1 VRPVQVAVSELTTK
15 HDAKGFSV
23 RDDGL
28 VVREI
33 TSTAYVI
40 PTDAPEAD
48 GTLAW
53 DKTIMVLASA
63 RAGTA
68 RGIGWTYA
76 AAAAGDV
83 IADVLAGAV
92 VGRSAMDV
100 PGAAEAMARAVRN
113 IGRPGIAA
121 TAISAVDIALWDLKA
136 RLLGVSVT
144 RLLGQARDHVP
155 VYGSGGFTSYDE
167 HQTREQLAGWVEKD
181 RIPRVKIKIGESWGT
196 SERRDLERVALAR
209 DVIGPDAELY
219 VDANGGYTAGQAVR
233 VGHRVAEYGVS
244 WFEEPVSSQDLA
256 GLAAVRR
263 EVLPDVAA
271 GEYSWS
277 LADSAR
283 LIDAG
288 AVDCLQ
294 LDVTRCGGITEFLRG
309 SALAA
314 AHNLQ
319 VSGHCAPNLHARVGV
334 AVPNL
339 RHVEY
344 FHDHQRIEQML
355 FDGALDPDGGIMT
368 PDPDQPG
375 LGLTLR
381 EADAEPYRRH

>member
-1 VRPVQVAVSELTTK
+1 
-15 HDAKGFSV
+15 V
-23 RDDGL
+23 RDEGPT
-28 VVREI
+28 VREI
-33 TSTAYVI
+33 TTAVYVI
-40 PTDAPEAD
+40 PTEAPEAD

-53 DKTIMVLASA
+53 DKTTMVLVSV
-63 RAGTA
+63 RAGAA
-68 RGIGWTYA
+68 RGIGWTYGA
-76 AAAAGDV
+76 AAAQSV
-83 IADVLAGAV
+83 TNDVLAGAV
-92 VGRSAMDV
+92 AGCGALDV

-136 RLLGVSVT
+136 RLLGCSLARV
-144 RLLGQARDHVP
+144 LGQARDSVP
-155 VYGSGGFTSYDE
+155 IYGSGGFTSYDDGR
-167 HQTREQLAGWVEKD
+167 TRDQLAGWVEKD
-181 RIPRVKIKIGESWGT
+181 HIPRVKIKIGESWG
-196 SERRDLERVALAR
+196 SNQRRDLSRVALAR
-209 DVIGPDAELY
+209 QVIGPDAELY

-233 VGHRVAEYGVS
+233 VADWMAQYGVS

-263 EVLPDVAA
+263 QVLPDVAA

-319 VSGHCAPNLHARVGV
+319 VSGHCAPNLHARVGL

-344 FHDHQRIEQML
+344 FYDHQRIERML
-355 FDGALDPDGGIMT
+355 FDGALDPDGGVLT
-368 PDPDQPG
+368 PDPDRPG
-375 LGLTLR
+375 LGLALR
-381 EADAEPYRRH
+381 DSDAERYRRG

>member
-1 VRPVQVAVSELTTK
+1 M
-15 HDAKGFSV
+15 
-23 RDDGL
+23 RDDGP
-28 VVREI
+28 VIREV
-33 TSTAYVI
+33 TAAVYVI

-53 DKTIMVLASA
+53 EKTTLVLACA

-76 AAAAGDV
+76 AAAARGV
-83 IADVLAGAV
+83 IADVLADV
-92 VGRSAMDV
+92 VTGRSALDV

-136 RLLGVSVT
+136 RLLGCPVAQ
-144 RLLGQARDHVP
+144 LLGQARDSVP

-167 HQTREQLAGWVEKD
+167 DQTRAQLAGWVDQD

-196 SERRDLERVALAR
+196 CEHRDLARVALAR
-209 DVIGPDAELY
+209 EVIGPDAELY

-233 VGHRVAEYGVS
+233 VAERLTDYGVT

-263 EVLPDVAA
+263 QIRPDVAA

-319 VSGHCAPNLHARVGV
+319 VSGHCAPNLHARVGI

-344 FHDHQRIEQML
+344 FHDHQRIEQMF
-355 FDGALDPDGGIMT
+355 FDGALDPEGGILT
-368 PDPDQPG
+368 PDPEQPG

-381 EADAEPYRRH
+381 ESEAERYRRD

>member
-1 VRPVQVAVSELTTK
+1 
-15 HDAKGFSV
+15 V
-23 RDDGL
+23 RDDEPI
-28 VVREI
+28 VREI
-33 TSTAYVI
+33 TTAVYVI

-53 DKTIMVLASA
+53 DKTTMVLASA

-76 AAAAGDV
+76 AAAAQSV
-83 IADVLAGAV
+83 IADVLADV
-92 VGRSAMDV
+92 VIGRSALDV

-136 RLLGVSVT
+136 RLLGSTVAQ
-144 RLLGQARDHVP
+144 LLGQARDDVP
-155 VYGSGGFTSYDE
+155 VYGSGGFTSYDDG
-167 HQTREQLAGWVEKD
+167 QTREQLAGWVNKE

-196 SERRDLERVALAR
+196 NVHRDLERVALAR
-209 DVIGPDAELY
+209 EVIGPDADLY

-233 VGHRVAEYGVS
+233 VADRLTEYGVT
-244 WFEEPVSSQDLA
+244 WFEEPVSSEDLT

-263 EVLPDVAA
+263 QVRPDVAA

-344 FHDHQRIEQML
+344 FHDHQRIERMF
-355 FDGALDPDGGIMT
+355 FDGALDPAGGVLT

-375 LGLTLR
+375 LGLILR
-381 EADAEPYRRH
+381 ESDVERYRRD

>member
-1 VRPVQVAVSELTTK
+1 MTEPEREE
-15 HDAKGFSV
+15 FSV
-23 RDDGL
+23 SNDGPA
-28 VVREI
+28 VREI
-33 TSTAYVI
+33 TADVYVI
-40 PTDAPEAD
+40 PTESPEAD

-53 DKTIMVLASA
+53 DKTTMVLASA
-63 RAGTA
+63 RAGAA
-68 RGIGWTYA
+68 RGIGWSYA
-76 AAAAGDV
+76 AAAAAGV
-83 IADVLAGAV
+83 ITDVLA
-92 VGRSAMDV
+92 DV
-100 PGAAEAMARAVRN
+100 P
-113 IGRPGIAA
+113 I
-121 TAISAVDIALWDLKA
+121 
-136 RLLGVSVT
+136 
-144 RLLGQARDHVP
+144 
-155 VYGSGGFTSYDE
+155 YGSGGFTSYDD
-167 HQTREQLAGWVEKD
+167 HQTRDQLAGWVQKD

-196 SERRDLERVALAR
+196 REHRDLERVALAR
-209 DVIGPDAELY
+209 EVIGPGTELY

-233 VGHRVAEYGVS
+233 VADRLAEYGVT

-263 EVLPDVAA
+263 QVRPDVAA

-283 LIDAG
+283 LIAAG

-314 AHNLQ
+314 AHNLE

-334 AVPNL
+334 SVPNL

-344 FHDHQRIEQML
+344 FHDHQRIERMF
-355 FDGALDPDGGIMT
+355 FDGVLDPDGGVLR
-368 PDPDQPG
+368 PDPGQPG

-381 EADAEPYRRH
+381 DSDAGRYRRG

>member
-1 VRPVQVAVSELTTK
+1 VGDDGPTVRELTT
-15 HDAKGFSV
+15 AV
-23 RDDGL
+23 
-28 VVREI
+28 
-33 TSTAYVI
+33 YVI
-40 PTDAPEAD
+40 PTDAPEGD

-53 DKTIMVLASA
+53 DATTMVVA
-63 RAGTA
+63 RVAAGA
-68 RGIGWTYA
+68 EHGIGWTYA
-76 AAAAGDV
+76 AAAAQGVMTDM
-83 IADVLAGAV
+83 LAGV
-92 VGRSAMDV
+92 VTGRSALDV
-100 PGAAEAMARAVRN
+100 PGAAEAMTRAVRN
-113 IGRPGIAA
+113 VGRPGIAA

-136 RLLGVSVT
+136 RLLGCPLT
-144 RLLGQARDHVP
+144 RLLGQVHASVP
-155 VYGSGGFTSYDE
+155 VYGSGGFTSYDDD
-167 HQTREQLAGWVEKD
+167 QTREQLTGWVEKD
-181 RIPRVKIKIGESWGT
+181 RIPRVKIKIGESWGAR
-196 SERRDLERVALAR
+196 EHRDLERVALAR
-209 DVIGPDAELY
+209 EVIGPDAELY
-219 VDANGGYTAGQAVR
+219 VDANGGYTTGQAVR
-233 VGHRVAEYGVS
+233 VAERIEEYRVS

-256 GLAAVRR
+256 GLATVRR
-263 EVLPDVAA
+263 RVLPDVAA

-294 LDVTRCGGITEFLRG
+294 LDVTRCGGVTEFLRG

-344 FHDHQRIEQML
+344 FHDHQRIERML
-355 FDGALDPDGGIMT
+355 FDGALDSDGGTLT
-368 PDPDQPG
+368 PDPGRPG

-381 EADAEPYRRH
+381 EADADRYRRG

>member
-1 VRPVQVAVSELTTK
+1 M
-15 HDAKGFSV
+15 
-23 RDDGL
+23 RDDGPT
-28 VVREI
+28 VQEI
-33 TSTAYVI
+33 TTAVYVI
-40 PTDAPEAD
+40 PTDTPEAD

-53 DKTIMVLASA
+53 DKTTVVLTSV
-63 RAGTA
+63 RAATA
-68 RGIGWTYA
+68 KGIGWTYA
-76 AAAAGDV
+76 ASAAQSV
-83 IADVLAGAV
+83 ITDVLAGTVTGHNAL
-92 VGRSAMDV
+92 DV
-100 PGAAEAMARAVRN
+100 PGAAEAMARVVRN

-136 RLLGVSVT
+136 RLLGCPLA
-144 RLLGQARDHVP
+144 RLLGQAHDSVP
-155 VYGSGGFTSYDE
+155 IYGSGGFTSYDDG
-167 HQTREQLAGWVEKD
+167 QTREQLAHWVEKD
-181 RIPRVKIKIGESWGT
+181 HIPRVKIKIGQDWGANQ
-196 SERRDLERVALAR
+196 RRDLERVALAR
-209 DVIGPDAELY
+209 EVIGPDTELY

-233 VGHRVAEYGVS
+233 VADCMATYGVS

-263 EVLPDVAA
+263 QVLPDVAA

-319 VSGHCAPNLHARVGV
+319 VSGHCAPNLHARAGI

-344 FHDHQRIEQML
+344 FHDHQRIERML
-355 FDGALDPDGGIMT
+355 FDGALDPDGGVLT

-375 LGLTLR
+375 LGLALR
-381 EADAEPYRRH
+381 DSDAERYRRG